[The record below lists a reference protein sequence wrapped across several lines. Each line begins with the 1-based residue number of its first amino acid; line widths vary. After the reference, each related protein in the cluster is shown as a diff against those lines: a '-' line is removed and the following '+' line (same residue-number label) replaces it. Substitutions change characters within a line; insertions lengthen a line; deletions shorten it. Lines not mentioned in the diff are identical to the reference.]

1 MKYILHQSVGENRR
15 EKAID
20 TDLVKQAWDNALHGK
35 GVIRLTVAKSAVWE
49 FWKA

>member
-1 MKYILHQSVGENRR
+1 MKYIPHWSADENRR
-15 EKAID
+15 KMAID
-20 TDLVKQAWDNALHGK
+20 TDLAKQAWDNALNGK